1 MGKFI
6 DLSGQR
12 FGKLVVIERAP
23 DFGTGRERQ
32 TMWKCRCDCGN
43 TVDVRSHSLRN
54 GHTQSCGC
62 LINERRHIKHG
73 LSHSR
78 IYQIYKAMIQR
89 CYNSNSEHYDDYAGR
104 GIVICDEWRHDFLS
118 FRDWAVASGY
128 QDDLTIDRIDVNGNY
143 DPENCR
149 WADRKTQT
157 VNRRGTVRIEYNN
170 QIHTI
175 EEWSQITGI
184 AAGTLRTRLYTRKWS
199 VEKSLTTPISEANT
213 IRDLEQAKGR
223 VCCRFWIASDI
234 AEKIKCLG
242 ENDVDKTSEVVE
254 SALRAYLSRK

>member
-1 MGKFI
+1 MERICKAQNCDRTDIKSHGYCN
-6 DLSGQR
+6 LHWQR
-12 FGKLVVIERAP
+12 IK
-23 DFGTGRERQ
+23 
-32 TMWKCRCDCGN
+32 
-43 TVDVRSHSLRN
+43 RN
-54 GHTQSCGC
+54 GSTEPKMLKNGP
-62 LINERRHIKHG
+62 R
-73 LSHSR
+73 SR
-78 IYQIYKAMIQR
+78 YPEEYKSWEGALQR
-89 CYNSNSEHYDDYAGR
+89 CYTKTNNAYPNYGGR
-104 GIVICDEWRHDFLS
+104 GIKVCERWTEKPYGFSNFIKDMGPKPSYERTATGGKPLYS
-118 FRDWAVASGY
+118 
-128 QDDLTIDRIDVNGNY
+128 LDRIDPNGDY
-143 DPENCR
+143 CPENCR